1 MAIPAIGLATASAT
15 AAAAS
20 TALSVAAVVQSQVQ
34 ASVTAKAQEEAAQKR
49 NDQLVEQ
56 TIANYDQLADAELDA
71 AELELDQNIEIQKS
85 ALKEKGRINVMSAA
99 LGTSGMSVKSQLD
112 DLEREKYSNINT
124 VLLDRQAKQDN
135 IRSQA
140 ENLRFQAANGMEI
153 SPVSRPSYAAAAL
166 SVGAVA
172 TNGYTSYKNQ
182 EKQSDLL
189 SAANTINDNS
199 VKSGG

>member
-71 AELELDQNIEIQKS
+71 AELELDQNILIKLPVEPDKS
-85 ALKEKGRINVMSAA
+85 P
-99 LGTSGMSVKSQLD
+99 SGVIKNL
-112 DLEREKYSNINT
+112 
-124 VLLDRQAKQDN
+124 LLDEF
-135 IRSQA
+135 I
-140 ENLRFQAANGMEI
+140 
-153 SPVSRPSYAAAAL
+153 
-166 SVGAVA
+166 
-172 TNGYTSYKNQ
+172 
-182 EKQSDLL
+182 
-189 SAANTINDNS
+189 
-199 VKSGG
+199 